1 MPASADFGLEC
12 VSKPL
17 VVGFLLLDER
27 VMSALLVSDA
37 LWAVIE
43 PLLPSTS
50 RPSKGGRPRISD
62 RAALAGIMFVLQSGI
77 PWRMLPSEMGCG
89 SGITCWRRLRD
100 WQLAGV
106 RERLHHVLLQQL
118 HRAGHLDWSRACM
131 DSASIAAKRGVTSP
145 GRTRPIGAVPAQSI
159 ISPPTG
165 VAFP

>member
-1 MPASADFGLEC
+1 M
-12 VSKPL
+12 VS
-17 VVGFLLLDER
+17 FLLLDER
-27 VMSALLVSDA
+27 VMSASFVSDA

-50 RPSKGGRPRISD
+50 RPVKGGRPRISD
-62 RAALAGIMFVLQSGI
+62 RAALNGIMFVLQSGI
-77 PWRMLPSEMGCG
+77 PWRMLPPQMGWG

-100 WQLAGV
+100 WQRAGV
-106 RERLHHVLLQQL
+106 WERLHHALLQQL

-145 GRTRPIGAVPAQSI
+145 GRTRRIGAVLARSV
-159 ISPPTG
+159 ISSPNG